1 MRTEA
6 GGDHVGTHWL
16 TGGLITLVQILS
28 LANGRWEVGMG
39 WGEKESDRTERKRES
54 CKDR

>member
-39 WGEKESDRTERKRES
+39 GGGERE
-54 CKDR
+54 